1 MSREIRINAFD
12 MNCVGHLSPGVWT
25 HPRDTSTRYKDL
37 EYWAELAQL
46 LERARRPSFRIWA
59 ENSPFD
65 LKDVLKARGY
75 RWNGEGTG
83 SPRAWYID
91 VDDAAREAEVS
102 FLKTEIYRGEIEL
115 LVRRIDAYDRFSDRC

>member
-1 MSREIRINAFD
+1 MGQAVHFFKRKTLCKGITHVPDTIRT
-12 MNCVGHLSPGVWT
+12 G
-25 HPRDTSTRYKDL
+25 
-37 EYWAELAQL
+37 LAQL
-46 LERARRPSFRIWA
+46 LERARQPSFRIWA